1 MNLRKIFR
9 PLSVMVFACLA
20 LSSCSK
26 EKSAEIEYFAY
37 HSANGMCGMLST
49 DGKVLFEDEFK
60 AAPSVARDGRFFV
73 RTADP
78 FRPVWEM
85 YTASEHPKKVGSD
98 YVYATAFR
106 NGRALVAEMDQPVTI
121 IDVDGKVVKKLDKIE
136 GKEVAEVEPFNSD
149 GYAMFKTVDDLFGFI
164 DKDGNCVLKPTYV
177 SLISVGDGMFLGA
190 EEKLVKKYEGADED
204 KRKKMSI
211 PIIDETGKVLF
222 EFHMD
227 IMSKYKDGKL
237 EKASEG
243 KIPVMTEIDGEEA
256 WGLIDLNGEVLVKP
270 TVKIQRIG
278 EIKGDLFTF
287 EKDYNEWGLMN
298 MKGETLI
305 RAKYDEIKLD
315 LGGKIWARFDN
326 GKSRK
331 WKLIDSND
339 NQIGEDTYEDFE
351 PFSAIDGKHAV
362 VKLGDNDYAI
372 IDQNGK
378 ILDAELPARI
388 DRILFYEGDNCVR
401 HGSDEQ
407 RY

>member
-1 MNLRKIFR
+1 M
-9 PLSVMVFACLA
+9 
-20 LSSCSK
+20 
-26 EKSAEIEYFAY
+26 
-37 HSANGMCGMLST
+37 
-49 DGKVLFEDEFK
+49 
-60 AAPSVARDGRFFV
+60 
-73 RTADP
+73 
-78 FRPVWEM
+78 
-85 YTASEHPKKVGSD
+85 
-98 YVYATAFR
+98 
-106 NGRALVAEMDQPVTI
+106 
-121 IDVDGKVVKKLDKIE
+121 
-136 GKEVAEVEPFNSD
+136 
-149 GYAMFKTVDDLFGFI
+149 
-164 DKDGNCVLKPTYV
+164 
-177 SLISVGDGMFLGA
+177 
-190 EEKLVKKYEGADED
+190 
-204 KRKKMSI
+204 
-211 PIIDETGKVLF
+211 
-222 EFHMD
+222 
-227 IMSKYKDGKL
+227 
-237 EKASEG
+237 
-243 KIPVMTEIDGEEA
+243 
-256 WGLIDLNGEVLVKP
+256 KP

-287 EKDYNEWGLMN
+287 KKDYKEWGLMN

-362 VKLGDNDYAI
+362 VKLGKNDYAI

-388 DRILFYEGDNCVR
+388 DHILFHEGDNCVR